1 MKVNLIPESNFGRWS
16 VGLIVMMPIL
26 FYIGMLFVDFY
37 NFTPAGK
44 TILKDIVGRPGV
56 ALSMLTGFVLGIAAF
71 FLWCC
76 WYNKKEGLFFLVIYI
91 YFLGFFC
98 FAMASCRDFISTLV

>member
-71 FLWCC
+71 FCGVVGII
-76 WYNKKEGLFFLVIYI
+76 KKKDYSFLLFIST
-91 YFLGFFC
+91 FLGFFVLLWLLAEIL
-98 FAMASCRDFISTLV
+98 FPH